1 VKPVWV
7 VLAVAG
13 VCGPGGYYAASATLD
28 MAAQRIPLTATR
40 FEFSAKEISVKKGRP
55 VTLVLTT
62 PDFVHGFSVP
72 DFNVRV
78 DLSPGRTVEVTF
90 TPDRAG
96 RFVFLCDNFCGEGH
110 DRMTGFLVVTENQ
123 AGIRPGR

>member
-1 VKPVWV
+1 MRPAWV

-13 VCGPGGYYAASATLD
+13 FCGSSGYYAASATLNPP
-28 MAAQRIPLTATR
+28 AHRIALTATR
-40 FEFSAKEISVKKGRP
+40 FEFSMKEISVIRGRP
-55 VTLVLTT
+55 ATLVLTT
-62 PDFVHGFSVP
+62 PDFVHGFGLP

-78 DLSPGRTVEVTF
+78 DLIPGKTVEVTF

-110 DRMTGFLVVTENQ
+110 DRMTGFLVVTEN
-123 AGIRPGR
+123 